1 MNYIP
6 ETKKVKHLKLDEQVY
21 LSDDI
26 LGMIDCMKTVRL
38 SVKNNGEYTEP
49 QSISPLSVVT
59 TSKDAYMNIS

>member
-38 SVKNNGEYTEP
+38 SVENNGEYTEP

>member
-1 MNYIP
+1 MNYKP
-6 ETKKVKHLKLDEQVY
+6 ETKKVKHLKLDEEVY

-38 SVKNNGEYTEP
+38 SVENNGEYTEP

>member
-38 SVKNNGEYTEP
+38 SVENNGEYTEP
-49 QSISPLSVVT
+49 
-59 TSKDAYMNIS
+59 